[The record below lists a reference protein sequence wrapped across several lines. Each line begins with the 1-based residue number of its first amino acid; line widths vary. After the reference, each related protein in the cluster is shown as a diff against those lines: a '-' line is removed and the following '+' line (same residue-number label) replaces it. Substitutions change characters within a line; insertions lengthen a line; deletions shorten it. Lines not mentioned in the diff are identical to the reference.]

1 MKEIVQTHR
10 QNIKQLQ
17 IATRICWLTLRI
29 YLLENVKNIYTVGSA
44 KFINQHFLK
53 LTFTK

>member
-1 MKEIVQTHR
+1 MNEIVQTHR

-29 YLLENVKNIYTVGSA
+29 YLLENVKIYIYRFSKIHKPTLSQT
-44 KFINQHFLK
+44 NLY
-53 LTFTK
+53 